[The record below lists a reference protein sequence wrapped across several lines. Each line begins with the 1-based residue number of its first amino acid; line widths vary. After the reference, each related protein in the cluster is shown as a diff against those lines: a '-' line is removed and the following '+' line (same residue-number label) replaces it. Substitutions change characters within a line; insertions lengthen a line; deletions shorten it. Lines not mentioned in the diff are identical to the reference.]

1 MLHKQ
6 LNGSHKCL
14 DPKTNKGLLTET
26 LVCHLSLWS
35 IQHQCDGLSIL
46 FIHLFSLCAPVNIRA
61 VCSLCILSID
71 LLVKAT
77 KRKTNYG
84 ILSV

>member
-6 LNGSHKCL
+6 LKGSHKCL

-26 LVCHLSLWS
+26 VVCYLSLWS

-46 FIHLFSLCAPVNIRA
+46 FIYLFSLRAPVNIRA
-61 VCSLCILSID
+61 VCSLCILFID

-77 KRKTNYG
+77 KTKTNDV